1 MNVKR
6 ALAAFVLFDFT
17 LFTGWVLL
25 SQNNGALF
33 RDLLGN
39 PWGVQVF
46 IDLCLAALFAS
57 GWIYRDAKRRGLNPW
72 PWILAM
78 VPTGSISLLAYATV
92 HGFAPR
98 EGSTRLTRASTGGGE
113 VGERARRA

>member
-6 ALAAFVLFDFT
+6 ALAGLVLIDFV
-17 LFTGWVLL
+17 LFTGWILFTQESWPLITELL
-25 SQNNGALF
+25 Q
-33 RDLLGN
+33 N
-39 PWGVQVF
+39 PWGLQVS

-57 GWIYRDAKRRGLNPW
+57 SWIHADARRRGLNPW

-78 VPTGSISLLAYATV
+78 IPTGSISLLAYATL

-98 EGSTRLTRASTGGGE
+98 EADAQRGVGAAASST
-113 VGERARRA
+113 